1 MLTYSIVPKERDAIL
16 SRLLCEAVE
25 ALDSDTIRARAS
37 LFRAVALV
45 QQPPASTSGRRG
57 LAPWQARSTIA
68 LIDKDLA
75 GRADITRLAANVRLS
90 HSHFHRA
97 FKQFFGRPPRQF
109 IIQRRIQ
116 RALEL
121 MQSTDLRLSDIALAC
136 GFSDQAHFSRAFRKL
151 MGHTPGMWRRCQRHP
166 LQEFKTYY
174 CAGIGPP
181 TVVDPVPLQ
190 LTPP

>member
-1 MLTYSIVPKERDAIL
+1 MFREDRDAIL

-25 ALDSDTIRARAS
+25 ALESDTVRARAS

-45 QQPPASTSGRRG
+45 QQPAMSGPRG

-68 LIDKDLA
+68 LIDKELA
-75 GRADITRLAANVRLS
+75 ERADITRRAANVRLS
-90 HSHFHRA
+90 QSHFHHA

-121 MQSTDLRLSDIALAC
+121 IRSTDLSLCDIAQTC
-136 GFSDQAHFSRAFRKL
+136 GFSDQAHFSRSFRKL
-151 MGHTPGMWRRCQRHP
+151 VGYTPRTWRRCRQWD
-166 LQEFKTYY
+166 ES
-174 CAGIGPP
+174 G
-181 TVVDPVPLQ
+181 D
-190 LTPP
+190 

>member
-1 MLTYSIVPKERDAIL
+1 MFREERDAIL

-25 ALDSDTIRARAS
+25 ALDSDTVRARAS

-45 QQPPASTSGRRG
+45 QQPPASASGPRG

-75 GRADITRLAANVRLS
+75 GRVDITRLAANVRLS
-90 HSHFHRA
+90 QSHFHRA
-97 FKQFFGRPPRQF
+97 FKQCFGRPPLQF

-121 MQSTDLRLSDIALAC
+121 MRSTDRSLSDIAQAC
-136 GFSDQAHFSRAFRKL
+136 GFSDQAHFSHAFRKRV
-151 MGHTPGMWRRCQRHP
+151 GRTPGTWRRCGERP
-166 LQEFKTYY
+166 LSDDSRWPAVPQEICK
-174 CAGIGPP
+174 PN
-181 TVVDPVPLQ
+181 Q
-190 LTPP
+190 

>member
-90 HSHFHRA
+90 HSHFHHA
-97 FKQFFGRPPRQF
+97 FKQFFGCPPRQF

-121 MQSTDLRLSDIALAC
+121 MRTTDLSLSEIAQAC
-136 GFSDQAHFSRAFRKL
+136 GFCDQAHFSRSFRKL
-151 MGHTPGMWRRCQRHP
+151 VGDTPGTWRRCQPMKVQIDTECGYAVCDSGNNRTINN
-166 LQEFKTYY
+166 L
-174 CAGIGPP
+174 PP
-181 TVVDPVPLQ
+181 IRV
-190 LTPP
+190 